1 MAREKQKKRKTTT
14 EPGPEKSKRKK
25 RKPSTPTFAAVLRA
39 NGIDDETIDSIR
51 HLRDD
56 MENIVK
62 STIQPIVNG
71 KDPKVIGNIS
81 LKLKRYFQGAIV
93 IGQTKKQRCETCGKR
108 YRDRCTGCST
118 HEIIST
124 ETAADAVDTT
134 GSFDVDVEAASAE
147 EAVVT
152 EDAEQKDDAVVT

>member
-1 MAREKQKKRKTTT
+1 
-14 EPGPEKSKRKK
+14 
-25 RKPSTPTFAAVLRA
+25 
-39 NGIDDETIDSIR
+39 
-51 HLRDD
+51 

-124 ETAADAVDTT
+124 ETAADAADAVDTA
-134 GSFDVDVEAASAE
+134 GAFDVDVEAASTE

-152 EDAEQKDDAVVT
+152 EDGEQTVVT